1 MERLED
7 QRRKL
12 MKQVNLTEDALNSM
26 RPSTTASVKQL
37 FGQGDAVAEKNNQ
50 RLNKIDTIEI
60 QKDIIHY
67 VEINEFLIQF
77 LSQHWIPKF
86 KAEKALQYKR
96 IMREF
101 ARLEI
106 ENSQMVR
113 GMWTNVLNHH

>member
-1 MERLED
+1 
-7 QRRKL
+7 
-12 MKQVNLTEDALNSM
+12 M

-37 FGQGDAVAEKNNQ
+37 FGSGDAVAEKNNQ
-50 RLNKIDTIEI
+50 RLNKLEAFEV

-86 KAEKALQYKR
+86 KAEKAQQYKR

-106 ENSQMVR
+106 ANSSMVK
-113 GMWTNVLNHH
+113 GMWNNVLNHHQE